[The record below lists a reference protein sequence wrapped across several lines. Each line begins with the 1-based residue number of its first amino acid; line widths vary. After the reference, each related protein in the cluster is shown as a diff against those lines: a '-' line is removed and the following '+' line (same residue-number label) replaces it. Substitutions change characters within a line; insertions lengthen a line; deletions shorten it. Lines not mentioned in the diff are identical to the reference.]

1 MKEILQKIKE
11 LRKTE
16 IKKIIDSRI
25 NEFERVG
32 KIKNKSKIF
41 SELCFCILTAN
52 FNAERG
58 IKIQNE
64 LGKKFCSL
72 NEKQLSKKLK
82 ELGHRFPN
90 ARANYI
96 YCCQKYNKE
105 LIDVLYK
112 DKFSENEIR
121 EWLVK
126 NIKGLGMKE
135 ASHFMRNVGFK
146 NVAIID
152 FHIIDLL
159 VKEKLIPKS
168 EAKSLS
174 KNQYLK
180 IENVLREIAGKAGLN
195 LAELDLYLWYMETG
209 KVLK

>member
-1 MKEILQKIKE
+1 MKEL
-11 LRKTE
+11 LRKIE
-16 IKKIIDSRI
+16 ELKKSPVKNIIDSHVRGFSETVR
-25 NEFERVG
+25 NRERV
-32 KIKNKSKIF
+32 F

-52 FNAERG
+52 FNAERA
-58 IKIQNE
+58 IKIQNSI
-64 LGKKFCSL
+64 GNDFCTLDEGMLSL
-72 NEKQLSKKLK
+72 KLRQA
-82 ELGHRFPN
+82 GHRFPN
-90 ARANYI
+90 TRANYI
-96 YCCQKYNKE
+96 VNSQKYRNE
-105 LIDVLYK
+105 LLK
-112 DKFSENEIR
+112 ALKSLNEYELR
-121 EWLVK
+121 EWLIT

-152 FHIIDLL
+152 FHIMDLL
-159 VKEKLIPKS
+159 VKEKLIHKS

-180 IENVLREIAGKAGLN
+180 IEDVLRGIAGKAGLN